1 MSTYR
6 ITSPLSMAGAALA
19 GLLSTA
25 LLIEPMIAHG
35 FTPAQVIAAALAIG
49 LVLLTIATG
58 VLAHGHGLLTVTG
71 AVFAALSLLGSGLI
85 IWEQGGRRAQVR
97 GGAALVQAD
106 TGKERQRLVQ
116 LRAEAEEILAV
127 HRKSL
132 ARECASGNGVKCGG
146 ASYTVRTW
154 EAAVKG
160 YDAQLKTVPTIA
172 PDGKSETATA
182 FAGLLGYDT
191 ARVRQWVAHVD
202 PFAMPAWLELVTI
215 VCAIA
220 AISRRKEDAEDEGA
234 EDGAE
239 ETADVPALAA
249 PTPVSRLAAPAHP
262 LPLVVA
268 SDEERVVAALEKRG
282 GSVPSQQ
289 DLGIA
294 LGYIS
299 PGEVSKMLR
308 NCSPDRIERI
318 KVDNKNIIR
327 LKDMAAA

>member
-160 YDAQLKTVPTIA
+160 YDAQLKTVPTIT

-191 ARVRQWVAHVD
+191 ARVRQWVAHID
-202 PFAMPAWLELVTI
+202 PFAVPTWLELVTV

-220 AISRRKEDAEDEGA
+220 AISRRKEEDVEDET
-234 EDGAE
+234 E
-239 ETADVPALAA
+239 EASDAPALAA
-249 PTPVSRLAAPAHP
+249 PAPVSRLAAPAHP